1 MRCFFGRYQLIFA
14 AALGCGTDA
23 SVVIFTVILSPTFG
37 TYAPTPKAER
47 SNEVVALKPIDCA
60 LVIGCSPCLFNTAS
74 KTTGFVTFLMVKSPV
89 ILYLFAPTACTFVLL
104 NVMVGYFAASKKS
117 AACKCSSKAFT
128 LVFKLR

>member
-1 MRCFFGRYQLIFA
+1 MVDISYFA

-60 LVIGCSPCLFNTAS
+60 LVIGCSPCLFSTAS
-74 KTTGFVTFLMVKSPV
+74 KTTGFVTFLMVRSPV
-89 ILYLFAPTACTFVLL
+89 ILGGVSKSMLKQSRL
-104 NVMVGYFAASKKS
+104 NFDKIE
-117 AACKCSSKAFT
+117 KCE
-128 LVFKLR
+128 